1 MLRLGSALRRPVF
14 FVTIKL
20 VVISTDQELLREFES
35 IFYPRSIAVVGISQN
50 LFKVGS
56 VWVKAL
62 IDAGFKGPIYP
73 IHPRG
78 GEFLGLKVYTN
89 IKQVPGVVDYVI
101 VSIPRAAVPQLLD
114 DCAHKVKAVHFF
126 TAGFGEA
133 GDAEGRQLE
142 GELIRKARQG
152 GFRIIGPNCIGVY
165 SPEAR
170 VPYGLSGRL
179 GEVGSVGFIS
189 QSGGIGEKL
198 FELGIARSIK
208 YNKGISFGNGI
219 DLDSPDY
226 IEYMAADP
234 RISVIGA
241 YLEGTKNGSRLFR
254 SIKAAAR
261 SKPLVIW
268 KAGRTDVGAAAAASH
283 TGSLASSAQ
292 VWSAALR
299 QCGAIEVRDVEELTD
314 TLLIFQQLG
323 RLEIK
328 GHGIAVVGGLA
339 DGGGGISVSASDACA
354 ELGLN
359 IPPLSPATGKKLT
372 SLLGRV
378 GSILRNPVDVSQ
390 SGSNRSVIKEA
401 TALVLADP
409 LIDLVIVQIDA
420 GILLRYFP
428 WELVEPV
435 FSVFIE
441 LRTEQ
446 QKPIV
451 VVSPPGASEPQRIEM
466 EKQLTGASIPVFPTM
481 KRAAQAIANLS
492 QYSRFQHGG

>member
-1 MLRLGSALRRPVF
+1 MHRPAF
-14 FVTIKL
+14 SVTIKF
-20 VVISTDQELLREFES
+20 VVKLSNEELLQEFEP
-35 IFYPRSIAVVGISQN
+35 IFYPKSIAVVGISQN
-50 LFKVGS
+50 AFKAGS
-56 VWVKAL
+56 LWLKAL
-62 IDAGFKGPIYP
+62 IDAGFGGHIYP

-78 GEFLGLKVYTN
+78 GEFLGLKVYTS
-89 IKQVPGVVDYVI
+89 IKEVPGVVDYVI
-101 VSIPRAAVPQLLD
+101 VSIPREAVPELLD

-165 SPEAR
+165 SPEVR

-198 FELGIARSIK
+198 FELGIARGIK
-208 YNKGISFGNGI
+208 YSKGISFGNGI

-226 IEYMAADP
+226 MEYMAVDSKV
-234 RISVIGA
+234 SVIGA
-241 YLEGTKNGSRLFR
+241 YLEGTKNGHRLLATM
-254 SIKAAAR
+254 KEVAR
-261 SKPLVIW
+261 VKPLILW

-283 TGSLASSAQ
+283 TGSLASSPQ
-292 VWSAALR
+292 IWSAALR
-299 QCGAIEVRDVEELTD
+299 QCGAIEVGDIEELTD
-314 TLLIFQQLG
+314 MLLIFQQLG
-323 RLEIK
+323 RLEVK
-328 GHGIAVVGGLA
+328 GNGIAVVGGLA
-339 DGGGGISVSASDACA
+339 DGGGGISVSASDTCA

-359 IPPLSPATGKKLT
+359 IPPLSPETEKKLIG
-372 SLLGRV
+372 LLGRV

-401 TALVLADP
+401 TALILADSQ
-409 LIDLVIVQIDA
+409 IDLIIVQIDA
-420 GILLRYFP
+420 GILSRYFP
-428 WELVEPV
+428 WELVEPI
-435 FSVFIE
+435 FNVFIE

-446 QKPIV
+446 RKPIV

-466 EKQLTGASIPVFPTM
+466 EKRLARVSIPVFPTM

-492 QYSRFQHGG
+492 HYSRFQHGG